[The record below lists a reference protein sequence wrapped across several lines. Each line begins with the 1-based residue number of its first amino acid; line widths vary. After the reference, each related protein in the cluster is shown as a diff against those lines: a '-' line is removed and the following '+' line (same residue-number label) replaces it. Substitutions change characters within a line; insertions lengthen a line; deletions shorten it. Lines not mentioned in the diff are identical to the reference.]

1 MALEIAIRG
10 HPLMIVG
17 ECVSRGKGFSYDV
30 NSSDEYFEML
40 NNIDLIKPLSDY
52 QKSFRT
58 KPRDYHRGSRKSALS
73 LNRVAG

>member
-1 MALEIAIRG
+1 
-10 HPLMIVG
+10 MIVG

-52 QKSFRT
+52 RFREQEIMLT
-58 KPRDYHRGSRKSALS
+58 IYISGS
-73 LNRVAG
+73 G